1 MKTAHS
7 WNHKFRPQQVQ
18 SQFCLRQHTNLSP
31 IQFFVV
37 VTFFFFNAV
46 LLDDKTKGFLS
57 ALLKICLLLGNLTIA
72 YPCPE

>member
-31 IQFFVV
+31 IQFFC
-37 VTFFFFNAV
+37 FFFFLNAV
-46 LLDDKTKGFLS
+46 LLGDKTKGFLF